1 MVDRSVS
8 FGRGKQFYLREH
20 DGICYQMRI
29 SELPEIGTK
38 YEIETP
44 KGDKVAVIFLTTGE
58 IELYVLEAG
67 AEKPAV
73 TRLNSEEA
81 RRVGSVL
88 TGALLTIEH
97 EDVEVSFSEISD
109 LRIHIHICPVTKY
122 VVGKSIEDLAIRKKT
137 GVTVVAISRKG
148 QSIISPPPETVFEE
162 EDLIVAIGAREQIK
176 ACQHVILGLD

>member
-1 MVDRSVS
+1 MAGRSVS
-8 FGRGKQFYLREH
+8 FGTGRQFYLREH
-20 DGICYQMRI
+20 EDICYKMRI

-38 YEIETP
+38 YEIENP

-58 IELYVLEAG
+58 IELYILEAG

-73 TRLNSEEA
+73 TRLNVEEA

-97 EDVEVSFSEISD
+97 EDVEVSFSEIAD
-109 LRIHIHICPVTKY
+109 LRIHIHICPITNY
-122 VVGKSIEDLAIRKKT
+122 VVGKSIEELAIRKKT

-162 EDLIVAIGAREQIK
+162 EDLIVAIGARGQIK
-176 ACQHVILGLD
+176 ACQQVILGLD

>member
-1 MVDRSVS
+1 
-8 FGRGKQFYLREH
+8 
-20 DGICYQMRI
+20 MRI
-29 SELPEIGTK
+29 SELPDIGTK
-38 YEIETP
+38 YEIESP

-67 AEKPAV
+67 AEQPSV
-73 TRLNSEEA
+73 TRLTSEEA

-88 TGALLTIEH
+88 TGALLTIEQ

-122 VVGKSIEDLAIRKKT
+122 VIGKSIEDLAIRKKT

-162 EDLIVAIGAREQIK
+162 GDLIVAIGEREQIK
-176 ACQHVILGLD
+176 ACQRVILGAK

>member
-1 MVDRSVS
+1 
-8 FGRGKQFYLREH
+8 
-20 DGICYQMRI
+20 MRI